1 MLFMFFNYI
10 KQLYQR
16 NNNVKIMK
24 NKATAGLNVNINN
37 KAVLT
42 MFRGISCLYAIIVLV
57 VIDSFFLD
65 YVHNVSSLIFV
76 SCYTFASL

>member
-1 MLFMFFNYI
+1 
-10 KQLYQR
+10 
-16 NNNVKIMK
+16 MK
-24 NKATAGLNVNINN
+24 KKATTGLNVNINN

-42 MFRGISCLYAIIVLV
+42 MQTMSRGISCSYAIIVLV

-76 SCYTFASL
+76 SCYMFASL

>member
-1 MLFMFFNYI
+1 MLFMFFNYV

-24 NKATAGLNVNINN
+24 NKATAGLNVNVNN

>member
-1 MLFMFFNYI
+1 
-10 KQLYQR
+10 
-16 NNNVKIMK
+16 MK

>member
-24 NKATAGLNVNINN
+24 NKATAGLNVNVNN

>member
-1 MLFMFFNYI
+1 
-10 KQLYQR
+10 
-16 NNNVKIMK
+16 MK
-24 NKATAGLNVNINN
+24 KKVTAGLNVNINN

-57 VIDSFFLD
+57 VIDPFFLD

-76 SCYTFASL
+76 SCYMFASL